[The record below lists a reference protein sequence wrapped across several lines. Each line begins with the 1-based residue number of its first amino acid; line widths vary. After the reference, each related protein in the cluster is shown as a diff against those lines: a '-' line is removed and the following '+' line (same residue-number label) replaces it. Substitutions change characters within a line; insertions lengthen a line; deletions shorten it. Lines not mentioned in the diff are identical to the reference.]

1 VAVSADQNGTADRTA
16 TDAGRLAVR
25 LLELVPAVEQPAVA
39 GSSWT
44 ERPKNSFDMTDPY
57 GDP

>member
-1 VAVSADQNGTADRTA
+1 MSGNQDGTTDRTA
-16 TDAGRLAVR
+16 TDAGRLAAR